1 MEGRTAMP
9 STGSDASA
17 NSEQIEYWN
26 DRAGPNWVKFRKKL
40 DGQIGDIGKIAI
52 DRAGVTAGQCVLDI
66 GCGCGDS
73 SLELARRVGPDGTV
87 RGVDISQPMLEQAVR
102 RAALEPAL
110 KLDFQRHDAQTADFP
125 AAAYAHGFSRFGVM
139 FFEDPIAAFTNIR
152 KALTVD
158 GRLTFI
164 CWRPLDENPW
174 MNIPLG
180 VAGQFVEL
188 PEPLPPGAPG
198 PFAFAD
204 GELARQI
211 LESTGYSDVTL
222 EPLYEPLYLSGPGTA
237 AEAAA
242 HATQMGPVARM
253 LGESDKATVKRVE
266 AALAETLTPYYDG
279 AGIRMNSACWIVSA
293 RAG

>member
-1 MEGRTAMP
+1 M
-9 STGSDASA
+9 
-17 NSEQIEYWN
+17 
-26 DRAGPNWVKFRKKL
+26 

-73 SLELARRVGPDGTV
+73 SLELARRGGPHGAV

-110 KLDFQRHDAQTADFP
+110 KIEFQRRDAQTADFP
-125 AAAYAHGFSRFGVM
+125 AAAYAHVFSRFGAM

-152 KALTVD
+152 KALD
-158 GRLTFI
+158 AAGRLTII

-174 MNIPLG
+174 MPIPLG
-180 VAGQFVEL
+180 VAGQFVEP
-188 PEPLPPGAPG
+188 PEPVPPGAPG

-204 GELARQI
+204 GERARQI
-211 LESTGYSDVTL
+211 LDSAGYSDVTL
-222 EPLYEPLYLSGPGTA
+222 EALYEPLYLSGPGTA

-242 HATQMGPVARM
+242 HATQMGPVARV
-253 LGESDKATVKRVE
+253 LGESDKDTVKQVE
-266 AALAETLTPYYDG
+266 AALVETLTPYYDG
-279 AGIRMNSACWIVSA
+279 AGIRMDSACWIVSA

>member
-9 STGSDASA
+9 SSGSDASA

-26 DRAGPNWVKFRKKL
+26 DRAGPNWVKFYKKL
-40 DGQIGDIGKIAI
+40 DGQIGDVGKIAI
-52 DRAGVTAGQCVLDI
+52 DRAGVTTGQYVLDI

-110 KLDFQRHDAQTADFP
+110 KLKFQCRDAQTADFP
-125 AAAYAHGFSRFGVM
+125 AATYAHGFSRFGAM

-152 KALTVD
+152 KALAAD

-174 MNIPLG
+174 MAIPLS
-180 VAGQFVEL
+180 VAGQFVEP
-188 PEPLPPGAPG
+188 PEPTSPGAPG

-204 GELARQI
+204 GERARQI
-211 LESTGYSDVTL
+211 LDSAGYSDVTL
-222 EPLYEPLYLSGPGTA
+222 EALYEPLYLSGPGTA

-266 AALAETLTPYYDG
+266 AALLETLTPYYDG
-279 AGIRMNSACWIVSA
+279 AGIRMASACWIVSA
-293 RAG
+293 QAG